1 MLTMCVL
8 FFFKLLFRYTVIQ
21 ITDAFYC
28 IQSLTGTV
36 CCLKSALVPVKKKTY
51 ALYLRECILFYSLL
65 LSFPLVVFLSF

>member
-36 CCLKSALVPVKKKTY
+36 CFLKSALVPLKKKNVRTV
-51 ALYLRECILFYSLL
+51 ST
-65 LSFPLVVFLSF
+65 